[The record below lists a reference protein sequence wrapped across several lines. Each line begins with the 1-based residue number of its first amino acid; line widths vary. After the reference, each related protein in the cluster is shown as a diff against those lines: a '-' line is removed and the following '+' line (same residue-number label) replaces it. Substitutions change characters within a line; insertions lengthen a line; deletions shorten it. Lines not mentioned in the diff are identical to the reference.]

1 MLDKLSF
8 LKTCRPSSAVAWS
21 DSLEATLLAA
31 SDAANSQIVKVK
43 YCKSCEGVVKIK
55 QKLLK
60 ASDWSSLKCWA
71 PAKTSKKRRSTFKFH
86 LWWCRVSFESRE
98 VVFFFVFYQFA

>member
-43 YCKSCEGVVKIK
+43 YCKSCEDQTEAAKSFTLELAQTLSSSENQ
-55 QKLLK
+55 QKREG
-60 ASDWSSLKCWA
+60 AHSSFIYA
-71 PAKTSKKRRSTFKFH
+71 GA
-86 LWWCRVSFESRE
+86 E
-98 VVFFFVFYQFA
+98 